1 MSASSNA
8 LIYKR
13 LCFLR
18 APQSAARGLRNLL
31 IHSDLGADA
40 IANALFSNCLWMQ
53 MIKLVKIF
61 SKKSAK
67 KFGG

>member
-1 MSASSNA
+1 MSKIVMYSS
-8 LIYKR
+8 
-13 LCFLR
+13 LCLLR

-40 IANALFSNCLWMQ
+40 MANALFSNCLWMQ